1 MRSRSSQGTTRREW
15 VGVLLFL
22 LALVVG
28 ARAASIE
35 FVGAMGGGG
44 SGSTIETA
52 VDSGAAATTNEL
64 RLMAGSGV
72 SLSTSIAGMSRT
84 VTITASS
91 FSGNMNDTTNKVL
104 SNSGTASG
112 TNGTVV
118 VRDNDGLRVD
128 NAGAT
133 NQVTITA
140 SGTNTLTIEGNLT
153 LPAAKTFTVDRIT
166 GSSGRVSV
174 RETAGFEILI
184 DGGTGGGLFTAG
196 SNALTLNV
204 DGTGAFIVSADD
216 ILSVNAIT
224 GNGAGIELRESTG
237 VLISDD
243 AGLNGSL
250 FTAASSSLTLNVNG
264 SGAFSISAG
273 DELRSDTVQSTT
285 DNTTISIAGRGTG
298 GVSIGTERFSFAN
311 LDGAAGVDTDGDIPV
326 RIGKYLRLGVG
337 ASNTFL
343 ASNGTTPAYRLLLST
358 DIDELIASSDLT
370 DFSSAKSGTG
380 ASVVSN
386 VGPTIQDL
394 TLSTFVSL
402 TDQAGSPGTAGRL
415 QRSGANVEFH
425 DGTAARVLEKQSN
438 KGAANGYAS
447 LDGSTKVP
455 SAQISEV
462 LGLADLTN
470 FGAGNEGEI
479 VYRDGSGWTVLGD
492 GAASTVLV
500 TDADGTGRSQALI
513 VNANIDAA
521 AAVAISKLANIN
533 TDVVLGRD
541 TAAAGAIEELALG
554 GTAQAL
560 GTAAANGTASAVA
573 RSDHAHPAPS
583 VRINDDAHGATTAL
597 WLAGPFRSATS
608 SGTTNVT
615 LTDVFE
621 KNAII
626 NGEFAVA
633 QRGTSFAAIANGA
646 YSLDR
651 LQYAVVGAAVHTI
664 SQSSDI
670 PTVAQAG
677 RLTQFSALV
686 VCTTSDASIAAGD
699 RTHVVQP
706 IEGYRWARLAQ
717 RACVLSFWV
726 KATKTGTYCVSIRN
740 SGTDRSCVVEY
751 AVNSADT
758 WEYKQCAFPASPS
771 AGTWN
776 YTTGVGAYV
785 AWTLASGSTFQ
796 TTAGSYQTGNFIATS
811 NQVNAT
817 DSTSNNF
824 RIAMVQLETGAVATE
839 YESRNFGP
847 ELLACRRYYEELG
860 GLVTNEMFGSGHAA
874 STTGGKIQVFWTA
887 VKRAAPAV
895 TISAAGDFTVQSG
908 ASSTTCSAL
917 SFTNVTLRNT
927 FVDTTHG
934 SLGAAGDGL
943 VLFANTTNCRIKLDA
958 EL

>member
-1 MRSRSSQGTTRREW
+1 MRDRSSQGTTRREW
-15 VGVLLFL
+15 VGVLFFL

-118 VRDNDGLRVD
+118 VRDDDGLRVD

-166 GSSGRVSV
+166 GASGRVSV
-174 RETAGFEILI
+174 RETAGFEVLI

-196 SNALTLNV
+196 ANALTLNI
-204 DGTGAFIVSADD
+204 DGTGTFIVSADD
-216 ILSVNAIT
+216 TLSVNAIT

-243 AGLNGSL
+243 GGLNGSL

-264 SGAFSISAG
+264 SGAFSIAAG

-298 GVSIGTERFSFAN
+298 GVSVGTERFSFAN
-311 LDGAAGVDTDGDIPV
+311 LDGAAGADADGDIPI

-337 ASNTFL
+337 AANTFL
-343 ASNGTTPAYRLLLST
+343 TSNGTTPAYRLLLST

-386 VGPTIQDL
+386 VAPTIQDL
-394 TLSTFVSL
+394 SLSTFVAF

-415 QRSGANVEFH
+415 QRNGANLEFH

-479 VYRDGSGWTVLGD
+479 VYRDGSAWTVLGD
-492 GAASTVLV
+492 GAANTVLV
-500 TDADGTGRSQALI
+500 TDADGTGRSQALL
-513 VNANIDAA
+513 VNANIDAGA
-521 AAVAISKLANIN
+521 AIAYSKLNLTSSIVNGDIADAELSAIGGLTSAADRLPYFTGSGTAALATFTAFGRSIADDADATAGRTTLSAAGVVAVQVFTASDTYIPRTGILYAVIECVGGGGGGGACDGASGSGLGAGGGGAGQYSRKIVSAASIGANQTVTI
-533 TDVVLGRD
+533 G
-541 TAAAGAIEELALG
+541 AAGAAGSTPSGTGGAGGTTSVGTLCTAGGGGGGVGMTSGSAAALG
-554 GTAQAL
+554 GGGGSG
-560 GTAAANGTASAVA
+560 GT
-573 RSDHAHPAPS
+573 SDIAT
-583 VRINDDAHGATTAL
+583 VGEKGDAGHNITTTTSSFSTGKGAG
-597 WLAGPFRSATS
+597 GPFG
-608 SGTTNVT
+608 SG
-615 LTDVFE
+615 
-621 KNAII
+621 
-626 NGEFAVA
+626 G
-633 QRGTSFAAIANGA
+633 AAGQAGFSNTG
-646 YSLDR
+646 
-651 LQYAVVGAAVHTI
+651 VGAAGTGFGAGGGGG
-664 SQSSDI
+664 
-670 PTVAQAG
+670 VANN
-677 RLTQFSALV
+677 
-686 VCTTSDASIAAGD
+686 TTSDAAGGAGSAGLVII
-699 RTHVVQP
+699 T
-706 IEGYRWARLAQ
+706 
-717 RACVLSFWV
+717 
-726 KATKTGTYCVSIRN
+726 
-740 SGTDRSCVVEY
+740 EY
-751 AVNSADT
+751 AT
-758 WEYKQCAFPASPS
+758 Q
-771 AGTWN
+771 
-776 YTTGVGAYV
+776 
-785 AWTLASGSTFQ
+785 
-796 TTAGSYQTGNFIATS
+796 
-811 NQVNAT
+811 
-817 DSTSNNF
+817 
-824 RIAMVQLETGAVATE
+824 
-839 YESRNFGP
+839 
-847 ELLACRRYYEELG
+847 
-860 GLVTNEMFGSGHAA
+860 
-874 STTGGKIQVFWTA
+874 
-887 VKRAAPAV
+887 
-895 TISAAGDFTVQSG
+895 
-908 ASSTTCSAL
+908 
-917 SFTNVTLRNT
+917 
-927 FVDTTHG
+927 
-934 SLGAAGDGL
+934 
-943 VLFANTTNCRIKLDA
+943 
-958 EL
+958 